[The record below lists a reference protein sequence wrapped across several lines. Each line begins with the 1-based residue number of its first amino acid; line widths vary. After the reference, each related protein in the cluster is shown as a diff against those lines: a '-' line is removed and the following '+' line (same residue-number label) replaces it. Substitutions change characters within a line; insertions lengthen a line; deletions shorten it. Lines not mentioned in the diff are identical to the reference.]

1 MDRAGKAE
9 LLAPAGELVDGPL
22 EQRSCT
28 RMVSGKAG
36 KVGRE
41 TEQPAEIGRALHAV
55 QREDL
60 LGPGPAVAQR
70 SAYEPDT
77 PDALDQLNGVFGLPA
92 FDEPRAGGGQVRPFG
107 GG

>member
-41 TEQPAEIGRALHAV
+41 TEQPAEIGRALHSV

-60 LGPGPAVAQR
+60 LGPGPAVTQR
-70 SAYEPDT
+70 SVDEPDT
-77 PDALDQLNGVFGLPA
+77 PDALDQLNGVFGLEA
-92 FDEPRAGGGQVRPFG
+92 FDEPREGRGQVGP
-107 GG
+107 